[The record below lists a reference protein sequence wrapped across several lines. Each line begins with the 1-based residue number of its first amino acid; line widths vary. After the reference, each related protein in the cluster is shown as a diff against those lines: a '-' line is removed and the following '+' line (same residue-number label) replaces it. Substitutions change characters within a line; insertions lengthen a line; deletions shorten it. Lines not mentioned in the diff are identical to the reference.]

1 MRVVTL
7 YPVKVMNGKIRKLDY
22 MSSIDGKNKDQ
33 VKAFQEWVIK
43 NKGVNLDYISAT
55 TKQWVRYPLSVDG
68 IMGTKGKT
76 FDAYKKYGA
85 EWEKSVINAP
95 TSTTTTTTT
104 ETKPETVVV
113 NDAPKVP
120 TGSDPTPTQ
129 VEEQKKKGVFWDKA
143 KGVWVR
149 AKDSG
154 MLDRLANYFGLNTGV
169 APETNPVVDTNTP
182 PIDDK
187 PKMSKGLKIGLIVG
201 GVVLLGV
208 IVYAVTRPKNGK

>member
-1 MRVVTL
+1 MRIVTS
-7 YPVKVMNGKIRKLDY
+7 YPVKVINGKVRKLDY

-33 VKAFQEWVIK
+33 VKAFQKWVVETKGQNIDFYSSKQKRTIK
-43 NKGVNLDYISAT
+43 
-55 TKQWVRYPLSVDG
+55 YPESMDG
-68 IMGTKGKT
+68 ILLGKT
-76 FDAYKKYGA
+76 KDLYNKFGA
-85 EWEKSVINAP
+85 EWEKSVISAP
-95 TSTTTTTTT
+95 TGTTTTTTTTT

-113 NDAPKVP
+113 TNAPTVP
-120 TGSDPTPTQ
+120 TGSAPTPTQ

-143 KGVWVR
+143 KGVWVK

-154 MLDRLANYFGLNTGV
+154 MLDKLANYFGLNTGV

-208 IVYAVTRPKNGK
+208 IVFVATRPKSG